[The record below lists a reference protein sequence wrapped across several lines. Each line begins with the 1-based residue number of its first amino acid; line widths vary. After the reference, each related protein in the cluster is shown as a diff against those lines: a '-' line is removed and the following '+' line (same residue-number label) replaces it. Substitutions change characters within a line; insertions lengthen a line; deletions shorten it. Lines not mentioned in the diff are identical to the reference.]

1 MKKKIWQRVAAV
13 SMSALI
19 AASSIPL
26 SGSAAYAANKVKN
39 LTLSDDGSDI
49 VINGDGNYHITGT
62 TTKHT
67 VIVNDSVTATITLDG
82 VNITSSTAAPMSIGK
97 SAHIK
102 MLLSGENTLQSTSAT
117 FAGLATLNS
126 ADLTIDSA
134 TEDKTN
140 GKLITTGGG
149 SSGYRGADSSGIGAN
164 YSSSSTAVDF
174 GRITVNG
181 GTIFATSGSG
191 NSASSGIG
199 GNNVTGTIVIN
210 DGYVTA
216 KSLSGGGSGIGGKNV
231 TVTINGGTV
240 TANGSYHNGEWQTDG
255 GGSGIGS
262 STSQITINGGT
273 IKATGGYR
281 NAGIGSN
288 DCYSATP
295 FGDIL
300 ITGGNV
306 TAISGSS
313 NWSTCNSLSY
323 PYGGAGIGG
332 AAGNI
337 SIKGGNVVATSP
349 YGAGIGSF
357 ASGIGQKV
365 NINISGGTIHAN
377 CTDCSGSSNSQV
389 FQYGAG
395 IGLGVNA
402 TNPCTI
408 HITGGTIFTNC
419 IGQDNTPNSD
429 KGSVQPL
436 QRKSDLTRVTV
447 DGNAVI
453 FNDGSRY
460 NTTGTINNGLVFFSG
475 SGLVYGTPTIVQ
487 NTEFPANNTLT
498 VNKDKTF
505 KVAQGVKLTTAAMIN
520 IYGKIFNNGT
530 IRNKGQIGTVSGG
543 TIDNLA
549 NSDGTTGIV
558 QYAAVLHR
566 NDGSSDDLVKED
578 CWVTPGKPYSASL
591 PELTRPNYVLVGWK
605 DDSGNAMDADEIADG
620 WNPVTLYAQWAQVG
634 KINAK
639 VTDSDNGQPVSGA
652 VIAATNESGAEI
664 GQATTG
670 ADGIALLTLKPGTYT
685 ATVKTP
691 AHGYAASTAVSALSV
706 EIGKTI
712 SANFTARPFKGSAA
726 ITHLDT
732 KRNKLI
738 AIAPISVTD
747 RNGKVVY
754 TGSSASTSLTVPNL
768 RVPDAPFT
776 IKETAALTDY
786 RADTAAYTVNL
797 TADGQTANVEMHSV
811 PMMGDITYTAT
822 DQDGKPIVGAT
833 VNLVN
838 KDGNVVATGT
848 TDSNGKVT
856 FKDVFTGDYTVQL
869 PGYENGNVAVTVK
882 DQQNT
887 APAPVKA
894 AMLIG
899 ALEITHVD
907 AQSNKALPVAKVQ
920 LKDKSGKVVFS
931 GAPADSGTSLTIP
944 NLTGPASPYTL
955 TEETP
960 ITNYHANTTQYPISI
975 TTQGQ
980 AVKVIMKSSQYAGDV
995 ALHITDPSTGK
1006 PASGVTVNLIDKD
1019 GNIAAT
1025 GKTDKDGNV
1034 TFTNIPIG
1042 TYTYAVDDPCFKLDG
1057 DKTKSVTVTDG
1068 SKQTAS
1074 IPVISLGN
1082 VTLHI
1087 TDPSTGKPASG
1098 VTVNLIDKD
1107 GKVVA
1112 TGKTD
1117 KNGNVT
1123 FSGIPAGDYTYKVD
1137 DPRFVSIT
1145 GKVTIGTGNTAG
1157 TIDIE
1162 VKHPASSPTVSTGS
1176 ANITATD
1183 SSGKPLSNVPIII
1196 KDSTTGKTVGT
1207 GTTDSNGN
1215 VTVPNL
1221 PDGTYTVSSGDSSVS
1236 LEGSIT
1242 ITNGQTSSV
1251 SLKGARRVPTGNAKL
1266 LVVDT
1271 HQQPLKNF
1279 TLLVMRADSPA
1290 ANSSM
1295 IPLRKSGTIVNSV
1308 SSENNQVV
1316 AEVTTDANGYVILPQ
1331 LDAGQY
1337 ILIAKDSSEYKVDS
1351 SLAIVPSTTVSATVT
1366 ATPIS
1371 TSSSKQPA
1379 ASASTVSGSGTKAPA
1394 ASNNNQPTAETPV
1407 ESSASVPSD
1416 YTVPKTGQ
1424 SGIIPAIVLVLM
1436 AVCGTAGVLFS
1447 RKKRK

>member
-1 MKKKIWQRVAAV
+1 MPDRTLANCI
-13 SMSALI
+13 STTNFS
-19 AASSIPL
+19 L
-26 SGSAAYAANKVKN
+26 SGGILTANPTQGDGIAIGNSGRISGGTLTVADPCGGNSGYNLWFPCGITVPSSSSGLVIDGGTIN
-39 LTLSDDGSDI
+39 LTISQGTGIAVPNGSTLTI
-49 VINGDGNYHITGT
+49 NNGTVVSKSATGIGGKQSVSSFYPGGGCGKVIINGGN
-62 TTKHT
+62 
-67 VIVNDSVTATITLDG
+67 VTATGATGIGGGNGIGFYNGSGSCGGNGGNITITG
-82 VNITSSTAAPMSIGK
+82 GTVHSSGTIGAGIGGGAPGVSWGGNGSSGSGGTIGTVNITGGTVVTSSNEGASIG
-97 SAHIK
+97 
-102 MLLSGENTLQSTSAT
+102 SG
-117 FAGLATLNS
+117 
-126 ADLTIDSA
+126 
-134 TEDKTN
+134 
-140 GKLITTGGG
+140 
-149 SSGYRGADSSGIGAN
+149 R
-164 YSSSSTAVDF
+164 
-174 GRITVNG
+174 
-181 GTIFATSGSG
+181 SG
-191 NSASSGIG
+191 NSASGKALSVSG
-199 GNNVTGTIVIN
+199 NTVVIMN
-210 DGYVTA
+210 DSKNADRLRAVLADNPKGIIFQN
-216 KSLSGGGSGIGGKNV
+216 GSG
-231 TVTINGGTV
+231 
-240 TANGSYHNGEWQTDG
+240 
-255 GGSGIGS
+255 
-262 STSQITINGGT
+262 
-273 IKATGGYR
+273 
-281 NAGIGSN
+281 
-288 DCYSATP
+288 
-295 FGDIL
+295 F
-300 ITGGNV
+300 
-306 TAISGSS
+306 
-313 NWSTCNSLSY
+313 
-323 PYGGAGIGG
+323 
-332 AAGNI
+332 
-337 SIKGGNVVATSP
+337 
-349 YGAGIGSF
+349 
-357 ASGIGQKV
+357 
-365 NINISGGTIHAN
+365 
-377 CTDCSGSSNSQV
+377 
-389 FQYGAG
+389 
-395 IGLGVNA
+395 
-402 TNPCTI
+402 
-408 HITGGTIFTNC
+408 
-419 IGQDNTPNSD
+419 
-429 KGSVQPL
+429 
-436 QRKSDLTRVTV
+436 
-447 DGNAVI
+447 
-453 FNDGSRY
+453 
-460 NTTGTINNGLVFFSG
+460 
-475 SGLVYGTPTIVQ
+475 VYDTPTIVQ
-487 NTEFPANNTLT
+487 DTEFPANNTLT
-498 VNKDKTF
+498 VEKDKTF
-505 KVAQGVKLTTAAMIN
+505 KVAGGVKLTTAAMIN
-520 IYGKIFNNGT
+520 IYGKILNNGT

-558 QYAAVLHR
+558 QYAAILHR
-566 NDGSSDDLVKED
+566 NDGSSDDLVKDD
-578 CWVTPGKPYSASL
+578 CWVTPGKPYNTSL

-605 DDSGNAMDADEIADG
+605 DDSGNAMDTDEIADG

-634 KINAK
+634 KISAK
-639 VTDSDNGQPVSGA
+639 VTDSDNGLPVSGA
-652 VIAATNESGAEI
+652 VIAATNESGTEI

-670 ADGIALLTLKPGTYT
+670 ADGTALLTLKPGTYT
-685 ATVKTP
+685 AAVKTP
-691 AHGYAASTAVSALSV
+691 ATGYAASTSVTGLSV

-712 SANFTARPFKGSAA
+712 NASFTARPFKGSAA

-738 AIAPISVTD
+738 AIAPISATD
-747 RNGKVVY
+747 KNGKVVY
-754 TGSSASTSLTVPNL
+754 TGSSASTSLTVQNL

-776 IKETAALTDY
+776 VKETAALADY
-786 RADTAAYTVNL
+786 RADGGAYTINL
-797 TADGQTANVEMHSV
+797 AADGQTANVEMHSI
-811 PMMGDITYTAT
+811 PMMGNITYTAA
-822 DQDGKPIVGAT
+822 DKDEKPIVGAT
-833 VNLVN
+833 VNLVD
-838 KDGNVVATGT
+838 KDGNIVATGT

-920 LKDKSGKVVFS
+920 IKDKSGKVVFTGS
-931 GAPADSGTSLTIP
+931 PADGGTTLIIP

-960 ITNYHANTTQYPISI
+960 IANYHANTTQYPVSI
-975 TTQGQ
+975 ITQGQ

>member
-19 AASSIPL
+19 AVSSIPL
-26 SGSAAYAANKVKN
+26 SGSTAYAADNINN
-39 LTLSDDGSDI
+39 LTLSDVGTNI
-49 VINGDGNYHITGT
+49 VINSDGNYYITGT
-62 TTKHT
+62 TNRHT
-67 VIVNDSVTATITLDG
+67 ITVNDGVTATITLDG
-82 VNITSSTAAPMSIGK
+82 VGISSSASAPIDIGK
-97 SAHIK
+97 SANVTIK
-102 MLLSGENTLQSTSAT
+102 LLEKNQ
-117 FAGLATLNS
+117 
-126 ADLTIDSA
+126 LTV
-134 TEDKTN
+134 E
-140 GKLITTGGG
+140 
-149 SSGYRGADSSGIGAN
+149 RE
-164 YSSSSTAVDF
+164 
-174 GRITVNG
+174 
-181 GTIFATSGSG
+181 SG
-191 NSASSGIG
+191 NYNRLAALQISPNADVTITSYAGDNSTEGELIADASVSFAPAIGSNASSDY
-199 GNNVTGTIVIN
+199 GN
-210 DGYVTA
+210 
-216 KSLSGGGSGIGGKNV
+216 
-231 TVTINGGTV
+231 
-240 TANGSYHNGEWQTDG
+240 
-255 GGSGIGS
+255 
-262 STSQITINGGT
+262 ITINGGT
-273 IKATGGYR
+273 I
-281 NAGIGSN
+281 
-288 DCYSATP
+288 
-295 FGDIL
+295 
-300 ITGGNV
+300 
-306 TAISGSS
+306 TAIG
-313 NWSTCNSLSY
+313 NEG
-323 PYGGAGIGG
+323 PGIGG
-332 AAGNI
+332 SYYINTYYTSHTLNRGKIYINGGSVTAKSQESAAI
-337 SIKGGNVVATSP
+337 GGTVFDYNDP
-349 YGAGIGSF
+349 GKLNEMGIGCGLIQINGGTIH
-357 ASGIGQKV
+357 ATGATGIGAPYQAGGIYTSASDI
-365 NINISGGTIHAN
+365 INISGGNIIASGRNIGIGGNYGGYINISGGNINAATSNNNDGGRHYCAIGQVLRCDSDSLSATNKTAPISINITGGSIVAAASNYAYGIGSATGSSKLTLQNCALFSGPLADTEYNKIGSKTSGLIFDN
-377 CTDCSGSSNSQV
+377 CTFDSDGN
-389 FQYGAG
+389 
-395 IGLGVNA
+395 
-402 TNPCTI
+402 
-408 HITGGTIFTNC
+408 ITGGTGQTFGSPIIGTNFTIPTACTLSNPAT
-419 IGQDNTPNSD
+419 G
-429 KGSVQPL
+429 KV
-436 QRKSDLTRVTV
+436 VTLSSGV
-447 DGNAVI
+447 
-453 FNDGSRY
+453 
-460 NTTGTINNGLVFFSG
+460 TMTNNG
-475 SGLVYGTPTIVQ
+475 
-487 NTEFPANNTLT
+487 TL
-498 VNKDKTF
+498 K
-505 KVAQGVKLTTAAMIN
+505 
-520 IYGKIFNNGT
+520 NNGT
-530 IRNKGQIGTVSGG
+530 IYNYGTILNNGRINNLRNDDGTVGR
-543 TIDNLA
+543 IINKDN
-549 NSDGTTGIV
+549 GKV
-558 QYAAVLHR
+558 QSILTLHR
-566 NDGSSDDLVKED
+566 NDGTSTILTGTYTATSGQKYD
-578 CWVTPGKPYSASL
+578 SAL
-591 PELTRPNYVLVGWK
+591 PMDLTRSGWVLVGWNTAA
-605 DDSGNAMDADEIADG
+605 DGSGNAATADSVFDG
-620 WNPVTLYAQWAQVG
+620 NNTELYAQWEQVG

-652 VIAATNESGAEI
+652 VIATTNESSTEI

-670 ADGIALLTLKPGTYT
+670 ADGTALLTLKPGIYT

-691 AHGYAASTAVSALSV
+691 ATGYAASASVTGLSV

-732 KRNKLI
+732 KRNKLV
-738 AIAPISVTD
+738 AIAPISITD
-747 RNGKVVY
+747 KNGKVVY
-754 TGSSASTSLTVPNL
+754 TGSSTSTSLTVPSL
-768 RVPDAPFT
+768 RIPDAPFT
-776 IKETAALTDY
+776 VKETSALAAY
-786 RADTAAYTVNL
+786 RSDAAAYTANL
-797 TADGQTANVEMHSV
+797 TADGQTSSVEMHSV

-822 DQDGKPIVGAT
+822 DKDGKPIVGAT
-833 VNLVN
+833 VNLVD

-856 FKDVFTGDYTVQL
+856 FKDVFAGDYTVQL

-907 AQSNKALPVAKVQ
+907 AQSNKALPVTKVQ
-920 LKDKSGKVVFS
+920 LKDKSGKEVFS
-931 GAPADSGTSLTIP
+931 GAPADNSTSLTIP

-960 ITNYHANTTQYPISI
+960 ITNYHANTTQYPVSI

-980 AVKVIMKSSQYAGDV
+980 EVKVVMKSSQYAGDV
-995 ALHITDPSTGK
+995 TLHITDPTTGK
-1006 PASGVTVNLIDKD
+1006 PAANVKVNLIDKD
-1019 GNIAAT
+1019 GNITAT
-1025 GKTDKDGNV
+1025 DKTDKDGNV
-1034 TFTNIPIG
+1034 TFTNVPIG
-1042 TYTYAVDDPCFKLDG
+1042 TYTYAVDDPRFKLDG

-1162 VKHPASSPTVSTGS
+1162 VKHPASSPTVSKTGS

-1183 SSGKPLSNVPIII
+1183 NSGKPLANVPVII
-1196 KDSTTGKTVGT
+1196 KDSTGKTVGT
-1207 GTTDSNGN
+1207 GTTDSDGK

-1251 SLKGARRVPTGNAKL
+1251 TLKGSRVPTGNAKL

-1279 TLLVMRADSPA
+1279 TLLVMRVDSPA

-1424 SGIIPAIVLVLM
+1424 SGIIPVIVLVLM